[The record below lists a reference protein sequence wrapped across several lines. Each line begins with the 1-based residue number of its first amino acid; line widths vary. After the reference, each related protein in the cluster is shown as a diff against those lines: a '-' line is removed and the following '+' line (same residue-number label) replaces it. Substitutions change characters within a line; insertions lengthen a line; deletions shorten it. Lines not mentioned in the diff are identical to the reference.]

1 MPAYYQPYQFGNP
14 YQTQPY
20 QQPAPQQ
27 PQIQSGGFLSVPSR
41 QDVEKYP
48 VAPGNSVTFFC
59 PKEMMLYVKTKDY
72 SPLTNPVIE
81 DYKITK
87 TQAPVKTENSPSG
100 GVSVPAVNDT
110 EYATKDELDELSE
123 RIDALKKN
131 FNSTVSK
138 LEILSD
144 KVKDFTAKKPTT
156 RAKKE
161 GDA

>member
-87 TQAPVKTENSPSG
+87 TQAPVKTENSPSD
-100 GVSVPAVNDT
+100 GVSAS
-110 EYATKDELDELSE
+110 ERKAIAYATKDD
-123 RIDALKKN
+123 IDAVTEEINELKRR
-131 FNSTVSK
+131 VDA
-138 LEILSD
+138 L
-144 KVKDFTAKKPTT
+144 TAKKPTT
-156 RAKKE
+156 KKKD
-161 GDA
+161 GDEA